1 MGDAK
6 KADSPDHI
14 GRYQVMRKLG
24 EGGMGVVYA
33 AHDPSLDRE
42 VALKHVRADRL
53 RGRPEE
59 ASQRLRTEAQITAKL
74 AHPHVV
80 TIYEVGECV
89 GGVYIA
95 MELVDG
101 PSLRQWLS
109 QEARP
114 WSEVLAMF
122 FQAGRGLAAAHRA
135 GLIHRD
141 FKPGNVLIGNNRAR
155 VVDFGLAHSGS
166 VSVGRMVANPADVT
180 ITTSASPSSRVNLL
194 SSTATEVTQDDF
206 LEPGRDD
213 GDVLSTSQLDVTST
227 QSIEESSI
235 GVTTD
240 GVGPTT
246 VRGGPMT
253 STGRFVGTP
262 AYMAPEL
269 FSGGIAGER
278 TDQFAFAVSL
288 YEGLYGERPFAGD
301 TTGEIAREVLAG
313 NVRAAPDGTRV
324 PGWLRN
330 IIVTALCVDPAQ
342 RHPSIKS
349 MLASVAFTSRVIF
362 GA

>member
-122 FQAGRGLAAAHRA
+122 FQAGRGLAAAHAA

-166 VSVGRMVANPADVT
+166 MSVGRVVPAPGDVMVTNTAGGAP
-180 ITTSASPSSRVNLL
+180 VNLL

-213 GDVLSTSQLDVTST
+213 GDVLTTSQLDVTST
-227 QSIEESSI
+227 QSIEESLVE
-235 GVTTD
+235 VTTD
-240 GVGPTT
+240 GAGPTT

-269 FSGGIAGER
+269 FSGGVAGER

-288 YEGLYGERPFAGD
+288 YEGLYGARPFAGE
-301 TTGEIAREVLAG
+301 TTGAIAREVLAG
-313 NVRAAPDGTRV
+313 NVQEAPEGTRV

-330 IIVTALCVDPAQ
+330 IILTALAVDPAQ